1 MPDEARLTRIEDRQ
15 EALIRGVSQLG
26 EALAL
31 QTAMLEQILAAASEP
46 PPKSDLGPTLKKIA
60 TILAE
65 QQETLSTL
73 DERLVELPEKIAEAL
88 VEDPPPS

>member
-1 MPDEARLTRIEDRQ
+1 MLDEARLTRVEDRQ

-60 TILAE
+60 AILAE
-65 QQETLSTL
+65 QQETLSAL